1 MNKIKLKLIML
12 FLMNENEQYL
22 RNQAKELFSSKATN
36 FELRER
42 RRLSEEQNPIRK
54 EFVVILFYTYC
65 KYLFKFC

>member
-1 MNKIKLKLIML
+1 MNKIKLKLIVL

-36 FELRER
+36 FELREQ

-65 KYLFKFC
+65 KYLFKFY

>member
-1 MNKIKLKLIML
+1 MNKIKLKLIVL

-22 RNQAKELFSSKATN
+22 RNQVKELFSSKATN
-36 FELRER
+36 FELREQ

-65 KYLFKFC
+65 KYLFKFY

>member
-1 MNKIKLKLIML
+1 MNKIKLKLIVL

-22 RNQAKELFSSKATN
+22 RNQAKKLFSSKATN

-65 KYLFKFC
+65 KYLFKFY

>member
-1 MNKIKLKLIML
+1 MNKIKLKLIVL

-36 FELRER
+36 FELREQ
-42 RRLSEEQNPIRK
+42 RRLSKEQNPIRK

-65 KYLFKFC
+65 KYLFKFY